1 MTTPTQ
7 ERIAQQIAE
16 IEREMAGLRAEVG
29 FMHSDL
35 SELQAELR
43 RRLASAGV
51 AHFFLSFP
59 APSLSEATADLAWFA
74 QEVAP
79 LVSS

>member
-43 RRLASAGV
+43 RRLRALAEAAERFDEPTTAGE
-51 AHFFLSFP
+51 P
-59 APSLSEATADLAWFA
+59 
-74 QEVAP
+74 
-79 LVSS
+79 